1 MVTRK
6 TLKDPIAG
14 IRETETAVLAQINSE
29 DTRTLAVQEDI
40 LEKEFLEMQ
49 KVLLAMQNL
58 LIHLYALVEQQQKQL
73 ELIVAMGEK
82 RKLMESKQTRDQ
94 EQTRIDGQ
102 NSANVESKELEAYEI

>member
-6 TLKDPIAG
+6 TLKDPIA
-14 IRETETAVLAQINSE
+14 ETAVLAQINSE

-49 KVLLAMQNL
+49 KVLLAMQ
-58 LIHLYALVEQQQKQL
+58 EQQQKQL